1 MTDRSPAGRP
11 PPPTADARPPRPL
24 DPAVPPRR
32 VEWIDLGRRPYAPVW
47 DLQHRLVEARKGGGG
62 ADTLLLVEHDA
73 VLTLGRR
80 AQADHV
86 LRPAAELAAAGIDV
100 QAVERGGDVT
110 YHGPGQLVAYPILDL
125 HGFRPDVR
133 WYSLSLLEVVVR
145 TLAAFGIAGEV
156 RTGLETGVWVRL
168 GPRDGA
174 ISGPHE
180 APLGK
185 VAALGVRIER
195 WITYHGVALNVD
207 PTLAHFDW
215 IVPCGLSGV
224 ITVSMASLL
233 GRPIEL
239 AEVRPAFLAAFASVF
254 ATTLVEGTPPAIDP
268 NPITDA
274 ALGGDR
280 G

>member
-1 MTDRSPAGRP
+1 MTDRSSAE
-11 PPPTADARPPRPL
+11 ARSPRPL
-24 DPAVPPRR
+24 DPAAPPRR
-32 VEWIDLGRRPYAPVW
+32 VEWIDLGRRSYAPVW

-100 QAVERGGDVT
+100 QPVERGGDVT

-168 GPRDGA
+168 GSRDVVIG
-174 ISGPHE
+174 GPHE

-224 ITVSMASLL
+224 VTVSMASLL

-268 NPITDA
+268 DPPAYLDPLIAAAPSGNP
-274 ALGGDR
+274 LG
-280 G
+280 